1 MTTGTLMRA
10 EDARGPGELRGS
22 PALAAFLDRLGLGE
36 LTGRD
41 TATPLGSN
49 QSVTGTTSSGAK
61 VFVKQLD
68 RQKPDAPQRWARI
81 VGFDEFA
88 AARPVPD
95 LWTPRLLGADEQE
108 LLVAFEWL
116 DDAVT
121 GDSLATDDEFTDD
134 LAYRTGRAIGGL
146 HTTSADAAPRPL
158 DTSPPMLPPV
168 TFLDAIPLATYVLS
182 SGAMLDVWRL
192 LQNDADLR
200 AALTGLRRRESTVPA
215 VPAHCDLRLDQLLW
229 QENRLYVCDWEEFRL
244 ADPAR
249 DVGSFAGEWLY
260 RAVLGIPE
268 ASAEREQLSHQDIL
282 DRGVS
287 ELARLRGRNVAF
299 WAGYREAVGQ
309 VGSEVAAR
317 ATAFAGWHLIDR
329 MIASAEQQPSL
340 DTMNRAAAGIGR
352 TAVLRP
358 EKFARTIGLEG

>member
-1 MTTGTLMRA
+1 MATGTVIGA
-10 EDARGPGELRGS
+10 EDAHASAELIES
-22 PALAAFLDRLGLGE
+22 PALAAFLDRLGLGS
-36 LTGRD
+36 LTGPD
-41 TATPLGSN
+41 ATAPVGSN
-49 QSVTGTTSSGAK
+49 QSVTGTTSSGAEI
-61 VFVKQLD
+61 FVKQLD

-81 VGFDEFA
+81 LDFEEFT
-88 AARPVPD
+88 AARSLPD
-95 LWTPRLLGADEQE
+95 LRTPRLLGADEQD

-116 DDAVT
+116 KDAAT
-121 GDSLATDDEFTDD
+121 GDSLAADDEFPDD
-134 LAYRTGRAIGGL
+134 LAYHAGRSIGAL
-146 HTTSADAAPRPL
+146 HSAPAASPPRPL

-192 LQNDADLR
+192 LQNDTELR
-200 AALTGLRRRESTVPA
+200 AALTELRRRESAVAP
-215 VPAHCDLRLDQLLW
+215 VPAHCDLRLDQLLR
-229 QENRLYVCDWEEFRL
+229 ETGRLYVCDWEEFRL

-260 RAVLGIPE
+260 RAVLGIPA
-268 ASAEREQLSHQDIL
+268 ASVEGEQLSHQDIL

-287 ELARLRGRNVAF
+287 ELERLRGKNVAF
-299 WAGYREAVGQ
+299 WAGYRETTGH
-309 VGSEVAAR
+309 VGSDLAAR

-358 EKFARTIGLEG
+358 ERFAKTIGLGE